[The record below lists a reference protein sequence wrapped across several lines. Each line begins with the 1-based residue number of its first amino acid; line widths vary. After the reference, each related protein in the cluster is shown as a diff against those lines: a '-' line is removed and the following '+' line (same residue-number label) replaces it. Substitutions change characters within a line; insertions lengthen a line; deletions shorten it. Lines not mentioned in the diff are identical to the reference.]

1 MRVALVCGRDEPRRD
16 GVADYVHRLAAAL
29 PAYGVE
35 ADVVE
40 AGGRVRAAA
49 AQLRA
54 ARPDVVHVQFA
65 PSAYGYAPWV
75 GLLPHLV
82 RAPVVTTLHEYGW
95 WSWPARVPSRAWSLL
110 ERTRLWDRETLR
122 LVPAS
127 RGVVATNPAHA
138 QVLRER
144 LRVQPRVVPIGP
156 NVDRVPADRAAT
168 RRRHDLP
175 EGAPVAVFFGFVHPV
190 KGVRWLL
197 GAVAALRAST
207 HPDLHLVVAG
217 GFDSLALPGQEA
229 RDFEAEVRQQVSDL
243 GLDDAVRITGWV
255 EAEEVSAL
263 LQASDVAALPF
274 THGLTTKSGSLLAV
288 LDHDLPLVGTRG
300 EGTTPEL
307 EAAGWLGPVRESE
320 VLADNLRRALAEGP
334 RPAARALADA
344 HAWDAAAKAHAELYA
359 EVLAGA

>member
-1 MRVALVCGRDEPRRD
+1 MCGRDEPQRD

-29 PAYGVE
+29 PAYGVQ
-35 ADVVE
+35 ADVVA

-49 AQLRA
+49 QELRA
-54 ARPDVVHVQFA
+54 GGYDVVHVQFA

-95 WSWPARVPSRAWSLL
+95 WSWPARVPAPACALL
-110 ERTRLWDRETLR
+110 ERTGLWDRETLR

-127 RGVVATNPAHA
+127 SAVLATNPAHA
-138 QVLRER
+138 RVLEDR
-144 LRVQPRVVPIGP
+144 LGVTPRVVPIGP
-156 NVDRVPADRAAT
+156 NVDRVPADRAEV
-168 RRRHDLP
+168 RRRHGLP
-175 EGAPVAVFFGFVHPV
+175 QDAPVAVFFGFVHPV

-197 GAVAALRAST
+197 GAVAALRATT

-229 RDFEAEVRQQVSDL
+229 RDFEAEVRAQVSGL
-243 GLDDAVRITGWV
+243 GLDDVVRITGWV
-255 EAEEVSAL
+255 DAVEVSAL
-263 LQASDVAALPF
+263 LQAADVAALPF

-300 EGTTPEL
+300 EGTSPEL
-307 EAAGWLGPVRESE
+307 EAAGRLGPVRESE
-320 VLADNLRRALAEGP
+320 VLAENLRLALDEGP
-334 RPAARALADA
+334 RPAARVLADA
-344 HAWDAAAKAHAELYA
+344 HGWDAVAKAHAEVY
-359 EVLAGA
+359 AGA